1 MYVSRFYS
9 QFQFE
14 LSFGTGSLL
23 LLNFV
28 CNNHIRSL
36 LYGKQRLKKCFKI
49 ELWIVDAFQKMKK
62 RVFFFK
68 KQTEFELKEK
78 KIRLLG
84 SIGMLLLLL
93 A

>member
-62 RVFFFK
+62 EFFFQK
-68 KQTEFELKEK
+68 TN
-78 KIRLLG
+78 
-84 SIGMLLLLL
+84 
-93 A
+93 